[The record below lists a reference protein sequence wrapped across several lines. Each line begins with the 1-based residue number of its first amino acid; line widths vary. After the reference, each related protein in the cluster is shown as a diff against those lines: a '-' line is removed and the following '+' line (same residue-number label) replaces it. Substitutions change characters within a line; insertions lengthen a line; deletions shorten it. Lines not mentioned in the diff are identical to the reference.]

1 MKHMSTGG
9 LAVSRIGLGAM
20 SSTEIQ
26 RPSRSAPTS
35 ERAEQPVVGDTYQT
49 GDRAQDN
56 GS

>member
-1 MKHMSTGG
+1 MKHMSIGG